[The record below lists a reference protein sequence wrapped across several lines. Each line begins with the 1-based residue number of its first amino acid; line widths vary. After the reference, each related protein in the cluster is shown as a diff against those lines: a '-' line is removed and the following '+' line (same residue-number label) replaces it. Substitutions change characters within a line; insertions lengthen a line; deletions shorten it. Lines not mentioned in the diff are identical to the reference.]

1 MADIFSLSAMFGS
14 MTGVLTMLL
23 GLVLLIL
30 VHEAGH
36 WLVARYYGFKTP
48 VFSIGFGTRNMS
60 LVLGTF
66 WETEFRISPILLGGY
81 VSIPELQD
89 ESTLLQLHT
98 QEGGDPSKFKYKFF
112 PVYQRMLV
120 AIAGIVMNVL
130 TALVIFAALF
140 FFVGKMNAV
149 PTTQVA
155 GFNEQVTIARDA
167 GMKAQD
173 VIVTVNGVKT
183 DSPQLVMQTLQTRKN
198 LNTPVVVER
207 NGGKVEL
214 SLTPNE
220 KGQIGI
226 AFTLKVETTKLP
238 FGTALVESG
247 KTTYDAIAGMVHGLG
262 MMVGLVEKPQGSEM
276 RGIIGIVQM
285 GSDAYGMGWYQ
296 FNWLLAMI
304 SLNLAVMNILP
315 IPALDGGHMLFFTIE
330 GLRGKPVNP
339 AFKQRITLFFVSA
352 LMLFFLWMTGA
363 DILRIFGISL
373 F

>member
-1 MADIFSLSAMFGS
+1 MADIFSFSAMFGS
-14 MTGVLTMLL
+14 MAGVSTMLL

-48 VFSIGFGTRNMS
+48 VFSIGFGSRNMS
-60 LVLGTF
+60 WVLGTF
-66 WETEFRISPILLGGY
+66 WETEFRITPILLGGY

-89 ESTLLQLHT
+89 ETTLLELYK
-98 QEGGDPSKFKYKFF
+98 QEGGDASKFKYKFF

-120 AIAGIVMNVL
+120 AVAGIVMNVL

-155 GFNEQVTIARDA
+155 GFSEQVTIARDA
-167 GMKAQD
+167 GIKVKD

-183 DSPQLVMQTLQTRKN
+183 DTPQLIMQTLQTRKN
-198 LNTPVVVER
+198 LSTPVVVQR
-207 NGGKVEL
+207 NNTTVEL
-214 SLTPNE
+214 ALTPND

-226 AFTLKVETTKLP
+226 AFTINVEATKLP
-238 FGTALVESG
+238 LTSAIVESG
-247 KTTYDAIAGMVHGLG
+247 KTTYVAIADMFRGVG
-262 MMVGLVEKPQGSEM
+262 MMVGLVEKPQGADM

-330 GLRGKPVNP
+330 GVRGRPVNP
-339 AFKQRITLFFVSA
+339 AFKQRVTLFFVSM
-352 LMLFFLWMTGA
+352 LMLLFIWMTGS
-363 DILRIFGISL
+363 DLLRIFGIS

>member
-1 MADIFSLSAMFGS
+1 MADIFSLSAMLGS
-14 MTGVLTMLL
+14 MTGVATMLL

-48 VFSIGFGTRNMS
+48 VFSIGFGTREMS
-60 LVLGTF
+60 WVLGTF
-66 WETEFRISPILLGGY
+66 WETEFRITPILLGGY

-89 ESTLLQLHT
+89 ESTLLELHK
-98 QEGGDPSKFKYKFF
+98 QEGGDPSKFNYKFF

-120 AIAGIVMNVL
+120 AVAGIVMNVL
-130 TALVIFAALF
+130 TALVIFTALF

-149 PTTQVA
+149 ATTQIA
-155 GFNEQVTIARDA
+155 GFNDQVTIARDA
-167 GMKAQD
+167 GMQVRD
-173 VIVTVNGVKT
+173 TIVTINGVKT

-198 LNTPVVVER
+198 LTTPVVVDR
-207 NGGKVEL
+207 DGSKIEL
-214 SLTPNE
+214 TLTPND

-226 AFTLKVETTKLP
+226 AFTIKVEASKLP
-238 FGTALVESG
+238 FGSALMESG
-247 KTTYDAIAGMVHGLG
+247 KTTYTAIADMVRGLG
-262 MMVGLVEKPQGSEM
+262 MTVGIVEKPQGAEM

-285 GSDAYGMGWYQ
+285 GSDAYSMGWYQ

-330 GLRGKPVNP
+330 GVRGKPVNP
-339 AFKQRITLFFVSA
+339 AFKQRVTLFFISM
-352 LMLFFLWMTGA
+352 LMLLFLWMTGA
-363 DILRIFGISL
+363 DLLRIFGIS

>member
-1 MADIFSLSAMFGS
+1 MADIFSLSAMLGS
-14 MTGVLTMLL
+14 MMGVTTMLL

-60 LVLGTF
+60 WVLGTF
-66 WETEFRISPILLGGY
+66 WETEFRITPFLLGGY

-89 ESTLLQLHT
+89 ESTMLELQK
-98 QEGGDPSKFKYKFF
+98 QSGGDASKVQYKVF

-140 FFVGKMNAV
+140 FFVGKMTAT

-155 GFNEQVTIARDA
+155 GFAEQVTIARDA
-167 GMKAQD
+167 GVQLQD

-198 LNTPVVVER
+198 LVTQIGVNRGGSPVEVSV
-207 NGGKVEL
+207 
-214 SLTPNE
+214 TPND

-226 AFTLKVETTKLP
+226 AFTLKVEANKLS
-238 FGTALVESG
+238 FGSALVESG
-247 KTTYDAIAGMVHGLG
+247 KTTYDAIAGMFHGLG
-262 MMVGLVEKPQGSEM
+262 MMVGLVEKPQGAEM
-276 RGIIGIVQM
+276 RGLIGIVQM
-285 GSDAYGMGWYQ
+285 GSDAYSMGWYQ

-339 AFKQRITLFFVSA
+339 ALKGRVTLLFVA
-352 LMLFFLWMTGA
+352 MLMLLFVYMTGA
-363 DILRIFGISL
+363 DLLRIFGIS

>member
-1 MADIFSLSAMFGS
+1 MADIFSFSSMLAS
-14 MTGVLTMLL
+14 MTGVTTMLL

-48 VFSIGFGTRNMS
+48 VFSIGFGSRNMS
-60 LVLGTF
+60 WVLGTF
-66 WETEFRISPILLGGY
+66 WETEFRITPFLLGGY

-89 ESTLLQLHT
+89 ESTLLQLHKL
-98 QEGGDPSKFKYKFF
+98 EGGDASKFEYKIF

-155 GFNEQVTIARDA
+155 GFGEQVTIARDA
-167 GMKAQD
+167 GVQVND

-183 DSPQLVMQTLQTRKN
+183 DTPQLVMQTLQTRKSLTTVVGVN
-198 LNTPVVVER
+198 RGGNPVEV
-207 NGGKVEL
+207 
-214 SLTPNE
+214 SLTPND

-226 AFTLKVETTKLP
+226 AFSIKLEAVKLSA
-238 FGTALVESG
+238 GSALVESG
-247 KTTYDAIAGMVHGLG
+247 KTTYDAVAGMFHGLG
-262 MMVGLVEKPQGSEM
+262 MMVGLVEKPQGAEM

-285 GSDAYGMGWYQ
+285 GSDAYSMGWYQ
-296 FNWLLAMI
+296 FNWLLAML

-315 IPALDGGHMLFFTIE
+315 IPALDGGHLLFFSIE

-339 AFKQRITLFFVSA
+339 ALKQKVTLLFVGM
-352 LMLFFLWMTGA
+352 LMLLFLWMTGM
-363 DILRIFGISL
+363 DLLRVFGI
-373 F
+373 

>member
-1 MADIFSLSAMFGS
+1 MADIFSLSAMLGS
-14 MTGVLTMLL
+14 MTGVTTMLL

-60 LVLGTF
+60 WVLGTF
-66 WETEFRISPILLGGY
+66 WETEFRITPFLLGGY

-89 ESTLLQLHT
+89 ESTMLELQK
-98 QEGGDPSKFKYKFF
+98 QSGGDASKVQYKVF

-140 FFVGKMNAV
+140 FFVGKMTAT

-155 GFNEQVTIARDA
+155 GFGEQVTIARDA
-167 GMKAQD
+167 GVQVKD

-183 DSPQLVMQTLQTRKN
+183 DSPQQIMQTLQTRKN
-198 LNTPVVVER
+198 LVTPIGVNR
-207 NGGKVEL
+207 NGSPIEVL
-214 SLTPNE
+214 VTPND
-220 KGQIGI
+220 KGQVGI
-226 AFTLKVETTKLP
+226 AFAIKVEANKLS
-238 FGTALVESG
+238 FGSALVESG
-247 KTTYDAIAGMVHGLG
+247 KTTYEAIGGMFHGLG
-262 MMVGLVEKPQGSEM
+262 MMVGLVEKPQGAEM

-285 GSDAYGMGWYQ
+285 GSDAYSMGWYQ

-339 AFKQRITLFFVSA
+339 ALKGRVTLLFVA
-352 LMLFFLWMTGA
+352 MLMLLFVYMTGA
-363 DILRIFGISL
+363 DLLRIFGIS